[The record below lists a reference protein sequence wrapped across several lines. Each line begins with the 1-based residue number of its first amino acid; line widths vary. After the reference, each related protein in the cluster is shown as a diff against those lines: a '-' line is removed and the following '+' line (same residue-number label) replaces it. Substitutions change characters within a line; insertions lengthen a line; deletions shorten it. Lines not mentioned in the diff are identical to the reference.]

1 MFNSDSFKKVEQ
13 KDFSNVFTLA
23 NPASSPYLTYLLQK
37 GAVDAYD
44 VVVSRTY
51 DKLNATNDKGG
62 KSEGGDFDVF
72 TNAGSITVDNY
83 CEIFR
88 TQVSVSGTALA
99 MAGKNGMQLV
109 ERETLKCTAEMK
121 RDIDTAILTGIKAS
135 GTNRK
140 MNGIINLG
148 KKVDVELSQAEIDK
162 AMLHLPI
169 GNLVLVIN
177 PANKRKVDKL
187 IIDDCGF
194 TYVQTTEV
202 MGLCILEYISH
213 LGHKVEILL
222 DSNLPVD
229 YYIFQNVEEVDL
241 SELRTIQAVE
251 LAKTKDAQGY
261 GLLWEGSILA
271 SEYNTYIIKDT
282 PVL

>member
-23 NPASSPYLTYLLQK
+23 NPASSPYLTYLIQK
-37 GAVDAYD
+37 GAISAYD

-51 DKLNATNDKGG
+51 DKLNTTNDKGG
-62 KSEGGDFDVF
+62 KAEGGDFDVF
-72 TNAGSITVDNY
+72 TNAGSETVDNY

-99 MAGKNGMQLV
+99 MAGKNGMQLI
-109 ERETLKCTAEMK
+109 ERETLKCTSEMK
-121 RDIDTAILTGIKAS
+121 RDIDLALLTGTKLS
-135 GTNRK
+135 GTSRK

-148 KKVDVELSQAEIDK
+148 KKVEATFSQEEVDK
-162 AMLHLPI
+162 ALLHLPI
-169 GNLVLVIN
+169 GNLVLISN
-177 PANKRKVDKL
+177 PANKRKIDAL
-187 IIDDCGF
+187 IVKDGGF

-213 LGHKVEILL
+213 LGHKVELLL
-222 DSNLPVD
+222 DPNLPVD
-229 YYIFQNVEEVDL
+229 YYVFQNVEEVDL
-241 SELRTIQAVE
+241 AELRPIQAVE

-271 SEYNTYIIKDT
+271 SQFNTYIIKDT
-282 PVL
+282 VVV